1 MRTIKQSVGPLK
13 SGQQN
18 NQRSQKIKIAI
29 AVATVVIAVMAI
41 LFIAFHDKLESQ
53 VAQQITTVE
62 KKKPIKPAASKQIVK
77 AAAKK
82 ASWDMAAVKP
92 VSLTSLANAAL
103 RRNDY
108 AAVGQLSSSALNMK
122 MNIYVGVGNTE
133 LNLGAGTLKKDD
145 VMGIENYAL
154 AGHNMDDGRTLFSPL
169 YTAAVRGQLKGVVV
183 DVTDW
188 VKVYHYKVVTHR
200 FVSAYSLD
208 LAGNTLNTH
217 EQPILTLF
225 TCDWTGRGRLYIQA
239 QLDWTTDY
247 TG

>member
-1 MRTIKQSVGPLK
+1 MSIIKHTVGPLK
-13 SGQQN
+13 SGQQ

-41 LFIAFHDKLESQ
+41 LFIAFHDRLESQ
-53 VAQQITTVE
+53 VAQQITTVAE

-92 VSLTSLANAAL
+92 ISLTSLANAAAH
-103 RRNDY
+103 RGDY
-108 AAVGQLSSSALNMK
+108 AAIGQLSSSALSMK

-145 VMGIENYAL
+145 VMGKENYAL

-169 YTAAVRGQLKGVVV
+169 YTAAVRGQLKGVVI

-200 FVSAYSLD
+200 FVSPYSLD

-225 TCDWTGRGRLYIQA
+225 TCDWTGRGRLYVQA
-239 QLDWTTDY
+239 KLDWTTDY
-247 TG
+247 KG